1 MISALASRLGPQRW
15 QRLRLLAM
23 LAPFWLALCVGA
35 LARLWLPLFVGAIG
49 CAIIVVVQFVAAGRA
64 ATRHHSWEGTDDA

>member
-1 MISALASRLGPQRW
+1 MISALASRLGPRRW
-15 QRLRLLAM
+15 QRMRLLAM

-49 CAIIVVVQFVAAGRA
+49 CASIVVVQFVAGRA
-64 ATRHHSWEGTDDA
+64 ATRNHIWEGTDDA